1 MNKQRIITLVAVLCL
16 AQLAVIASRQLQD
29 KNSDLQR
36 LRAHVES
43 FTTSIT
49 KLFLVGGDSS
59 TQSQSTRNSQ
69 GTAPSLTRPS
79 ELAPTF
85 LKDDAPSAQPA
96 PKPVSVFA
104 AKPSEIDSE
113 KNSAPRDPFVP
124 FFAIRSNGQADA
136 THPLTNYSIEQLRV
150 TAIIGDSSGNRSAS
164 IEAHD
169 GKSFIVRVG
178 ARVGDSGGR
187 VERITPTTI
196 VVVEPSDSAIGT
208 DGAVTK
214 ELSLKA
220 YPTPPS
226 GLAN

>member
-16 AQLAVIASRQLQD
+16 AQLVVIASRQLQD

-43 FTTSIT
+43 FTSSIT

-69 GTAPSLTRPS
+69 GAAPSLTRPS

-85 LKDDAPSAQPA
+85 LKDDTPSAQPA
-96 PKPVSVFA
+96 PKPVSA
-104 AKPSEIDSE
+104 LADKTSETNSE
-113 KNSAPRDPFVP
+113 KNTAPRDPFVP
-124 FFAIRSNGQADA
+124 FFAIRSKGHADA
-136 THPLTNYSIEQLRV
+136 AHPLTNYSIEQLRV
-150 TAIIGDSSGNRSAS
+150 TAIIGDSAGNRSAS
-164 IEAHD
+164 VEAHD

-178 ARVGDSGGR
+178 ARIGENGGR
-187 VERITPTTI
+187 VDRITPTTI
-196 VVVEPSDSAIGT
+196 VILEPSDSATGLE
-208 DGAVTK
+208 GAATK
-214 ELSLKA
+214 ELSLKT